1 MTLLTSVLPDGQHGV
16 QRVSLS
22 NMGLL
27 AARFQTH
34 VGFTFLLLGF
44 SFAFVHPFICLC
56 PSSPWLNDRFATNLH
71 SGSLDK
77 KTHDGNTALHLCA
90 QLNKTECMKLML
102 RTRPDLANIENKAGK
117 TPLELARDAGNQLC
131 AELVSAWLGC

>member
-1 MTLLTSVLPDGQHGV
+1 MLASLLSCWASPLH
-16 QRVSLS
+16 L
-22 NMGLL
+22 
-27 AARFQTH
+27 F
-34 VGFTFLLLGF
+34 
-44 SFAFVHPFICLC
+44 HPFIHLC